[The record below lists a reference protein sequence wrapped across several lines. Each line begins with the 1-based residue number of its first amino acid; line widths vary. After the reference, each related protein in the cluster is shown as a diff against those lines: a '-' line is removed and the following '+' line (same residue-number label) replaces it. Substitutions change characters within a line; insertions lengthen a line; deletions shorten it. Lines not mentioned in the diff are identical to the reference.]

1 MNLRNRIGLYGAYL
15 FGMSGIGFT
24 LPFLPLYLSQKGLT
38 DRQIGVVST
47 VAALTALA
55 QFPIGLW
62 ADRRRW
68 RKPFLVASLAS
79 LALSTALLPA
89 AHNVV
94 WLGVLAV
101 LFAEN
106 GVCRAVVDSL
116 AGAEAASLAAPREV
130 GSALGALRFFRP
142 LGVVAVALV
151 GGFWA
156 ESYGVGSILVWLTVL
171 QCLAVACA
179 ASIRDQGLEISSAEP
194 QARWSSSFRCSMASP
209 AGCSRFWRARG

>member
-1 MNLRNRIGLYGAYL
+1 MNFRNRIGLYGAYL

-24 LPFLPLYLSQKGLT
+24 LPFLPLYLSEKGLT

-47 VAALTALA
+47 LAALTALA
-55 QFPIGLW
+55 QFPVGLW
-62 ADRRRW
+62 ADRRQW
-68 RKPFLVASLAS
+68 RKPFLLVALAL

-89 AHNVV
+89 AHSVV
-94 WLGVLAV
+94 WLGVLVV

-106 GVCRAVVDSL
+106 GICRAVVDSL
-116 AGAEAASLAAPREV
+116 AGAEAASLAEAHQV

-142 LGVVAVALV
+142 LGVVAVALL

-156 ESYGVGSILVWLTVL
+156 EWHGVGSILIWLTML

-179 ASIRDQGLEISSAEP
+179 ALIQDR
-194 QARWSSSFRCSMASP
+194 R
-209 AGCSRFWRARG
+209 